1 MEYQFDFEEL
11 VPVLSDRIVTGMML
25 YGTATLESAD
35 PSEPHAFY
43 VSEVVL
49 DGGLVLTP
57 SGNVPKGHY
66 SLTKELFKAVAD
78 IIQNDKH
85 PIGKFAQAEFGSAV
99 DEGEYDSR
107 SYNSLRTMAYTD
119 AGRPEPSVFR
129 DRPGLS
135 KLLQAP
141 SVRGASL
148 NEGTRNV

>member
-1 MEYQFDFEEL
+1 
-11 VPVLSDRIVTGMML
+11 MML

-107 SYNSLRTMAYTD
+107 RYNSLRTMVYLD
-119 AGRPEPSVFR
+119 AGRP
-129 DRPGLS
+129 
-135 KLLQAP
+135 
-141 SVRGASL
+141 VRGASL
-148 NEGTRNV
+148 DMEGAR

>member
-1 MEYQFDFEEL
+1 MDTAIEFEFEEL
-11 VPVLSDRIVTGMML
+11 VPVLNDRIVTGMML

-107 SYNSLRTMAYTD
+107 RYNSLRTMVYLD
-119 AGRPEPSVFR
+119 AGRP
-129 DRPGLS
+129 
-135 KLLQAP
+135 
-141 SVRGASL
+141 VRGASL
-148 NEGTRNV
+148 DMEGAR